1 MQTIIARHLYARI
14 WLAAAACVTVLG
26 LLIAWGWHAAE
37 AEHERDR
44 QRERQSATELR
55 QHPMRELIVRDA
67 DGRPIGRGQ
76 LQWKHGRGHEFAV
89 VLTDGRVLLIQRAP
103 RVQEDAAALPPPPP
117 SPSGGGPHAASDEPG
132 KNTAGKTAPRSAG
145 PRGGEGDGPP
155 FWLRPPFGFLWVIG
169 LAGLAVMAGI
179 YPVARRLTQRLER
192 LQRGVQQW
200 GEGDLAVRLPEDGHD
215 EVADLS
221 RRFNAAAA
229 RIQSLMAAQKS
240 LLANASHELR
250 SPLARIRMAL
260 ELMGERPSPAVRAE
274 VTRNIAELD
283 QLIDEILL
291 ASRLDAQE
299 ADLGSVES
307 VDLLGLVAEEC
318 ARTGA
323 DFAPASGLHE
333 AAVPG
338 VAKLLRR
345 AVRNL
350 LENAARHGGQQ
361 PASATLALEAAPASK
376 PGQPGKAQAVI
387 RVSDHGPGVP
397 PELRERIFEPFY
409 RLPGASEREGGV
421 GLGLAL
427 VRAIAHRHRGPV
439 RGLAPPPPPR
449 ARVELRLPAHPLP
462 PAPPQPDRTPSDLP
476 RSFFRSE

>member
-1 MQTIIARHLYARI
+1 MKTIIARRLYARI
-14 WLAAAACVTVLG
+14 WLAAAACVAVLG
-26 LLIAWGWHAAE
+26 LFIAWGWNVAE
-37 AEHERDR
+37 AERERDR

-67 DGRPIGRGQ
+67 DGRPVGRGQ
-76 LQWKHGRGHEFAV
+76 MQWKRGSGHEFAIA
-89 VLTDGRVLLIQRAP
+89 LADGRVLLIQRAP
-103 RVQEDAAALPPPPP
+103 SDAREPDKRGSKGSGKGGARGED
-117 SPSGGGPHAASDEPG
+117 G
-132 KNTAGKTAPRSAG
+132 T
-145 PRGGEGDGPP
+145 PP
-155 FWLRPPFGFLWVIG
+155 FWLRPPFGFLWLIG

-200 GEGDLAVRLPEDGHD
+200 GQGDLAARLPEDGHD

-229 RIQSLMAAQKS
+229 RIQTLMAAQKS

-260 ELMGERPSPAVRAE
+260 ELMGERPSPATRAE
-274 VTRNIAELD
+274 IARNIAELD

-291 ASRLDAQE
+291 ASRLDAEE
-299 ADLGSVES
+299 ADLGSVEA
-307 VDLLGLVAEEC
+307 VDLMGLMAEEC

-323 DFAPASGLHE
+323 DFAPAEGLQAAE
-333 AAVPG
+333 APG

-345 AVRNL
+345 AARNL
-350 LENAARHGGQQ
+350 LENAARHGGEQ
-361 PASATLALEAAPASK
+361 PASAALAIETAPD
-376 PGQPGKAQAVI
+376 GRRWAVI

-427 VRAIAHRHRGPV
+427 VRSIAQRHGGQAHCLPAES
-439 RGLAPPPPPR
+439 GGACF
-449 ARVELRLPAHPLP
+449 ELRLPAE
-462 PAPPQPDRTPSDLP
+462 S
-476 RSFFRSE
+476 